1 MGQNSESVSLR
12 QWIGVCGT
20 MLGAFMAVL
29 DIQETNSSLRDI
41 TGGIGSTVDE
51 GSWISTAYLIGEI
64 ITIPLTAWLSRV
76 FGIRRYLF
84 VNVILFLLFSTLCGL
99 ANNLGTMIAFRAAQ
113 GFTGGVLIPMSFS
126 VILQY
131 LPKSKQ
137 PVGLALF
144 GMTATLAPAIGP
156 TIGGYMTDSLGW
168 PMDFYF
174 NLAPGVLMLA
184 AIYYGIESQ
193 PLNLSLL
200 WKGDWWGIA
209 TMSVG
214 LGSLV
219 AMLEEGQ
226 RKDWFGD
233 PFICITGIL
242 AAFFI
247 PLFLLIEW
255 YHDSPLVNIRLLRYR
270 NLWAG
275 SLVTFAMG
283 LGLYGSTYILPFYLQ
298 SVQGYDAFQTGE
310 TMLWI
315 GLPQLAIFPVVPWLM
330 KRFDLR
336 VLVSV
341 GVGIFALSALMNADM
356 SPDYSGP
363 QFFVPNVIRS
373 LGQPFTIVP
382 LSALATAMLAHEES
396 ADGSAIFNIARN
408 IGGSVGI
415 ALLSTLITRREQF
428 HDLRIGEAVTD
439 YSVATYSRVAT
450 LSANFAAKGYGP
462 AEALKQAYAS
472 IKTTVRQAAY
482 VMAINDAFY
491 LMGIFLVVGGM
502 LVWVCRKS
510 SNAEAHGH

>member
-1 MGQNSESVSLR
+1 MAENEHVSLR
-12 QWIGVCGT
+12 RWIGIYGT

-29 DIQETNSSLRDI
+29 DIQVTNSSLRDI
-41 TGGIGSTVDE
+41 TGGIGATVDE

-76 FGIRRYLF
+76 FGVRRYLF
-84 VNVILFLLFSTLCGL
+84 ANVILFLLFSTLCGL
-99 ANNLGTMIAFRAAQ
+99 ARTLGTMIAFRAAQ

-156 TIGGYMTDSLGW
+156 TIGGYITDSMGW

-174 NLAPGVLMLA
+174 NLAPGVLMMA
-184 AIYYGIESQ
+184 AIYYGIEPQ
-193 PLNLSLL
+193 PLNLCLL
-200 WKGDWWGIA
+200 RKGDWWGIA
-209 TMSVG
+209 TMAIG

-233 PFICITGIL
+233 SFIRTMAVL
-242 AAFFI
+242 AALFI
-247 PLFLLIEW
+247 PLFLIIEW
-255 YHDSPLVNIRLLRYR
+255 HRTMPLVNLRLLKYR

-298 SVQGYDAFQTGE
+298 SVQGYDALQTGE

-315 GLPQLAIFPVVPWLM
+315 GLPQLLIFPVVPWLM
-330 KRFDLR
+330 KRVDLR
-336 VLVSV
+336 ILVSV
-341 GVGIFALSALMNADM
+341 GVAIFAYSAFMNTSM
-356 SPDYSGP
+356 SPDYSGQ
-363 QFFVPNVIRS
+363 QFFTPNVIRS

-382 LSALATAMLAHEES
+382 LSALATSMLAHEES

-415 ALLSTLITRREQF
+415 AMLSTLITRREQF
-428 HDLRIGEAVTD
+428 HDLRIGESVTD
-439 YSVATYSRVAT
+439 YSIAAHSRLVSLTASFT
-450 LSANFAAKGYGP
+450 AKGYDP
-462 AEALKQAYAS
+462 VEALKQAYSS
-472 IKTTVRQAAY
+472 IQTMVRQASY
-482 VMAINDAFY
+482 VMAVNDAFL
-491 LMGIFLVVGGM
+491 LMGFFLVAGGI

-510 SNAEAHGH
+510 PTAEAEPG